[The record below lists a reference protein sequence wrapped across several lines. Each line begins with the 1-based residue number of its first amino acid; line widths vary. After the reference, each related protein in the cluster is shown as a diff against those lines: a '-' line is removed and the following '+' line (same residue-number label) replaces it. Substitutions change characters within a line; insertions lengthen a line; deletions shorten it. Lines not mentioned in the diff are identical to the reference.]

1 MKFPDFLSKKT
12 KNYIYIYIYRNDILT
27 LPVEQ
32 ISKLL
37 RTNPSHR
44 IFQTNLIDTYPIK
57 LP

>member
-1 MKFPDFLSKKT
+1 MKFPDFLSKK
-12 KNYIYIYIYRNDILT
+12 KKKYIYIYRNDILT
-27 LPVEQ
+27 LPLEQ